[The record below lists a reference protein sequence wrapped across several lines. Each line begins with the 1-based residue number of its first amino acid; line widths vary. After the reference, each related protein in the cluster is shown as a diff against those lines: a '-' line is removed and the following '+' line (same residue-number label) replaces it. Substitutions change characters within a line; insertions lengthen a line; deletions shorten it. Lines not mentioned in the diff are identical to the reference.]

1 MPGTRGNLNLFLK
14 KKVFSVSYGKMTVRG
29 GKKNLRDWFV
39 SSLVQ
44 LLYGLTLMLNSV
56 LRLYPVYAG
65 IKRGQ
70 NLDY

>member
-1 MPGTRGNLNLFLK
+1 
-14 KKVFSVSYGKMTVRG
+14 MTVRG